1 MIPKL
6 FWTLFT
12 VEALGLLYFI
22 WCLIAEVRRGG
33 PDAGI
38 GSLAVLLV
46 VVVGLVLGGIGLWY
60 RSTGNS
66 IALGV
71 LLLPGVVMIAGSL
84 RQAIITHQVNESFA
98 GNEDFKRPGM
108 RALAN
113 AIAKNDVE
121 AVKAVIPA
129 AGDLNVRGETGTPIL
144 LFAVASSGVKLEIL
158 QLLVD
163 AGANP
168 NIGRHPDRLLPLEQ
182 ARDID
187 AVKLLLDHGADPN
200 ASGNNAPAW
209 FDALSVDTDTNWQAL
224 QLYLAHGARFDGK
237 NHRGEGPAGT
247 AAQAKN
253 WRALRRVLEA
263 GARGANDKVLDEP
276 ILKRLA
282 VELDFAK
289 GSNENTA
296 DLEAAIALLTK
307 ETAGK

>member
-6 FWTLFT
+6 FWTVFT
-12 VEALGLLYFI
+12 LEALGLLYFI
-22 WCLIAEVRRGG
+22 GRLIAEVRRGG
-33 PDAGI
+33 PDAGM
-38 GSLAVLLV
+38 GSLAILLV
-46 VVVGLVLGGIGLWY
+46 IVVGLVLGGIGLWY
-60 RSTGNS
+60 RSTGNP

-71 LLLPGVVMIAGSL
+71 LLLPGVVLIVGSL
-84 RQAIITHQVNESFA
+84 RQAIVTHQVNESFA

-113 AIAKNDVE
+113 AIAKNDVD
-121 AVKAVIPA
+121 AVKAAIPT

-144 LFAVASSGVKLEIL
+144 LFAVASPGVKVEIL
-158 QLLVD
+158 QLLLD

-168 NIGRHPDRLLPLEQ
+168 NIGRDPDRLLPLEQ
-182 ARDID
+182 ARHID

-200 ASGNNAPAW
+200 ARGTNAPAW
-209 FDALSVDTDTNWQAL
+209 FDALTAPTDTNWEAL

-237 NHRGEGPAGT
+237 NHRGEGPAGA

-263 GARGANDKVLDEP
+263 GARGANDKVIDEP
-276 ILKRLA
+276 ILKYLA
-282 VELDFAK
+282 FQLDIAK
-289 GSNENTA
+289 GSRENTA